1 MDIKLILKNIIKTD
15 ITFDVSGLSLNTKT
29 LNKGDVFVALQ
40 GEKNHGV
47 EFIEDAIEKGCIAV
61 LVDGKDFDCK
71 VPSMRVDNLKAHLST
86 LAQNFYTSA
95 KNVDLIA
102 VTGTNGKTS
111 VSHYISQL
119 LDFMEIDNG
128 VIGTLGMTKTQN
140 KSINTTPD
148 IFSIYSTLEEYS
160 SNKVNIAVIEAS
172 SHALMQGRLEGLSFS
187 QGIFTNLTQ
196 DHLDYHGTMDNY
208 REAKGKLFQGSFS
221 KRAIINRDDENHQ
234 YFLDTASDKEPITFG
249 IDDLEFY
256 KNSENGFICQLND
269 YVFELPL
276 VGEFNLSNAIA
287 AYNSVKCLGFSDD
300 QIIPCLAKL
309 SPPPGRMQKLAN
321 SNIWIDYAHT
331 PDALDNALSTLR
343 THYPEFNIRVI
354 FGCGGDRDKG
364 KRQMM
369 GKIASERADS
379 IILTNDNPRSEAP
392 QAIID
397 DILAGTK
404 VENDVQI
411 ILDRGDAIRSAIQ
424 SLGEEEALLIAGKG
438 HETTQVIGSKSHPFS
453 DIEVALDAL
462 K

>member
-15 ITFDVSGLSLNTKT
+15 TTVEVSGLSLNTKT
-29 LNKGDVFVALQ
+29 INKGDVFVALQ

-47 EFIEDAIEKGCIAV
+47 KFIEDAIEKGCIAV

-71 VPSMRVDNLKAHLST
+71 VPSIRVDNLKAHLST

-172 SHALMQGRLEGLSFS
+172 SHALMQGRLEGLSFI

-208 REAKGKLFQGSFS
+208 REAKGKLFQDNFS
-221 KRAIINRDDENHQ
+221 KKAIINRDDENHQ
-234 YFLDTASDKEPITFG
+234 YFLDTSSDKDPITFG

-309 SPPPGRMQKLAN
+309 STPPGRMQKLAN

-369 GKIASERADS
+369 GKIASENADS
-379 IILTNDNPRSEAP
+379 IILTNDNPRGEDP
-392 QAIID
+392 QSIIN
-397 DILAGTK
+397 DIIAGTK
-404 VENDVQI
+404 VENDVQV
-411 ILDRGDAIRSAIQ
+411 ILDRGNAIHSAIQ

-438 HETTQVIGSKSHPFS
+438 HETSQVIGTKTLPFS
-453 DIEVALDAL
+453 DIEVALNAL
-462 K
+462 N

>member
-15 ITFDVSGLSLNTKT
+15 LTLEVSGLSLNTKT

-71 VPSMRVDNLKAHLST
+71 VPSIRVDNLKAHLST

-208 REAKGKLFQGSFS
+208 REAKGKLFQDNFS
-221 KRAIINRDDENHQ
+221 KKAIINRDDENHQ
-234 YFLDTASDKEPITFG
+234 YFLDTSSDKDPITFG

-309 SPPPGRMQKLAN
+309 SPPPGRMQQLAN

-343 THYPEFNIRVI
+343 THYPEFSIRVI

-369 GKIASERADS
+369 GKIASENADS
-379 IILTNDNPRSEAP
+379 IILTNDNPRGEDP
-392 QAIID
+392 QSIID

-404 VENDVQI
+404 VENDVQV
-411 ILDRGDAIRSAIQ
+411 ILDRGNAIHSAIQ

-438 HETTQVIGSKSHPFS
+438 HETSQVIGTKTLPFS
-453 DIEVALDAL
+453 DIEVALNAL
-462 K
+462 N

>member
-1 MDIKLILKNIIKTD
+1 MEIKLILKNIVKTD
-15 ITFDVSGLSLNTKT
+15 IELDASGLSLNTNT
-29 LNKGDVFVALQ
+29 LIKGDVFVALQ
-40 GEKNHGV
+40 GEKNHGI
-47 EFIEDAIEKGCIAV
+47 EFVEDAIEKGCVAALI
-61 LVDGKDFDCK
+61 DGKDFDCD
-71 VPSMRVDNLKAHLST
+71 VPTIRVDKLKTHLST
-86 LAQNFYTSA
+86 LAQNFYINA
-95 KNVDLIA
+95 KNVELIA
-102 VTGTNGKTS
+102 ITGTNGKTS

-119 LDFMEIDNG
+119 LDFLEIDNG
-128 VIGTLGMTKTQN
+128 VIGTLGMTKTKN

-148 IFSIYSTLEEYS
+148 IFSIYNTLEEYS
-160 SNKVNIAVIEAS
+160 SNGINLAVIEAS
-172 SHALMQGRLEGLSFS
+172 SHALMQGRLEGLSFI

-196 DHLDYHGTMDNY
+196 DHLDYHETMDNY
-208 REAKGKLFQGSFS
+208 REAKGRLFKNNFS
-221 KRAIINRDDENHQ
+221 KRAIINRDDENYQ

-249 IDDLEFY
+249 IDDLEFF

-276 VGEFNLSNAIA
+276 VGIFNLSNAIA
-287 AYNSVKCLGFSDD
+287 AYNSVKCLSFSDD

-309 SPPPGRMQKLAN
+309 SPPPGRMQQLAN

-343 THYPEFNIRVI
+343 MHYPEFNIRVI

-438 HETTQVIGSKSHPFS
+438 HETSQVIGTNTLPFS
-453 DIEVALDAL
+453 DIEVALNAL
-462 K
+462 N

>member
-1 MDIKLILKNIIKTD
+1 MEIKLILKNIVKTD
-15 ITFDVSGLSLNTKT
+15 IELDASGLSLNTNT

-40 GEKNHGV
+40 GEKNHGI
-47 EFIEDAIEKGCIAV
+47 EFVEDAIEKGCVAALI
-61 LVDGKDFDCK
+61 DGKDFDCD
-71 VPSMRVDNLKAHLST
+71 VPTIRVDKLKTHLST
-86 LAQNFYTSA
+86 LAQNFYINA
-95 KNVDLIA
+95 KNVELIA
-102 VTGTNGKTS
+102 ITGTNGKTS

-119 LDFMEIDNG
+119 LDFLEIDNG
-128 VIGTLGMTKTQN
+128 VIGTLGMTKTKN

-148 IFSIYSTLEEYS
+148 IFSIYNTLEEYS
-160 SNKVNIAVIEAS
+160 SNGINLAVIEAS
-172 SHALMQGRLEGLSFS
+172 SHALMQGRLEGLSFI

-196 DHLDYHGTMDNY
+196 DHLDYHETMDNY
-208 REAKGKLFQGSFS
+208 REAKGKLFKNNFS
-221 KRAIINRDDENHQ
+221 KRAIINRDDENYQ

-249 IDDLEFY
+249 VDDLEFF

-276 VGEFNLSNAIA
+276 VGIFNLSNAIA
-287 AYNSVKCLGFSDD
+287 AYNSVKCLSFSDD

-309 SPPPGRMQKLAN
+309 SPPPGRMQQLAN

-343 THYPEFNIRVI
+343 MHYPEFKIRVI

-404 VENDVQI
+404 VENDIQI
-411 ILDRGDAIRSAIQ
+411 ILDRGDAIRSAIE

-438 HETTQVIGSKSHPFS
+438 HETTQVISSKTLPFS
-453 DIEVALDAL
+453 DIEVALNAL
-462 K
+462 N

>member
-15 ITFDVSGLSLNTKT
+15 TTLDVSGLSLNTKT

-71 VPSMRVDNLKAHLST
+71 VPSIRVDNLKAHLST

-196 DHLDYHGTMDNY
+196 DHLDYHQTMDNY
-208 REAKGKLFQGSFS
+208 REAKGKLFQDSFS
-221 KRAIINRDDENHQ
+221 KKAIINRDDENHQ
-234 YFLDTASDKEPITFG
+234 YFLDTSSDKDPITFG

-309 SPPPGRMQKLAN
+309 SPPPGRMQQLAN

-369 GKIASERADS
+369 GKIASENADS
-379 IILTNDNPRSEAP
+379 IILTNDNPRGEDP
-392 QAIID
+392 QSIID

-404 VENDVQI
+404 VENDVQV
-411 ILDRGDAIRSAIQ
+411 ILDRGNAIHSAIQ

-438 HETTQVIGSKSHPFS
+438 HETSQVIGTKTLPFS
-453 DIEVALDAL
+453 DIEVALNAL
-462 K
+462 N

>member
-71 VPSMRVDNLKAHLST
+71 VPSIRVDNLKAHLST

-208 REAKGKLFQGSFS
+208 REAKGKLFQDNFS
-221 KRAIINRDDENHQ
+221 KKAIINRDDENHQ
-234 YFLDTASDKEPITFG
+234 YFLDTSSDKDPITFG

-309 SPPPGRMQKLAN
+309 SPPPGRMQQLAN

-343 THYPEFNIRVI
+343 THYPEFSIRVI

-369 GKIASERADS
+369 GKIASENADS
-379 IILTNDNPRSEAP
+379 IILTNDNPRGEDP
-392 QAIID
+392 QSIID

-404 VENDVQI
+404 VENDVQV
-411 ILDRGDAIRSAIQ
+411 ILDRGNAIHSAIQ
-424 SLGEEEALLIAGKG
+424 NLGEEEALLIAGKG
-438 HETTQVIGSKSHPFS
+438 HETSQVIGTKTLPFS
-453 DIEVALDAL
+453 DIEVALNAL
-462 K
+462 N

>member
-1 MDIKLILKNIIKTD
+1 MDIKLILNNIVKTD
-15 ITFDVSGLSLNTKT
+15 LTLSVSGLSLNTKT
-29 LNKGDVFVALQ
+29 LKKGDVFVALQ
-40 GEKNHGV
+40 GEKTHGI
-47 EFIEDAIEKGCIAV
+47 EFIENAIEKGCVAV
-61 LVDGKDFDCK
+61 LIDGKDFNCN
-71 VPSMRVDNLKAHLST
+71 VPTIRIDNLRTYLSM
-86 LAQNFYTSA
+86 LAQNFYT
-95 KNVDLIA
+95 KVNNVDLIA

-119 LDFMEIDNG
+119 LDFLEVDNG
-128 VIGTLGMTKTQN
+128 VIGTLGMSKTQN

-196 DHLDYHGTMDNY
+196 DHLDYHQTMDNY
-208 REAKGKLFQGSFS
+208 REAKGKLFQDNFS
-221 KRAIINRDDENHQ
+221 KKAIINRDDENHQ
-234 YFLDTASDKEPITFG
+234 YFLDASSDKDPITFG

-309 SPPPGRMQKLAN
+309 SPPPGRMQQLAN

-369 GKIASERADS
+369 GKIASENADS
-379 IILTNDNPRSEAP
+379 IILTNDNPRGEDP
-392 QAIID
+392 QSIID

-404 VENDVQI
+404 VENDVQV
-411 ILDRGDAIRSAIQ
+411 ILDRGNAIHSAIQ

-438 HETTQVIGSKSHPFS
+438 HETSQVIGTKTLPFS
-453 DIEVALDAL
+453 DIEVALNAL
-462 K
+462 N

>member
-1 MDIKLILKNIIKTD
+1 MDIKLILKNIVKTD
-15 ITFDVSGLSLNTKT
+15 IELDASGLSLNTNT
-29 LNKGDVFVALQ
+29 LIKGDVFVALQ
-40 GEKNHGV
+40 GEKNHGI
-47 EFIEDAIEKGCIAV
+47 EFVEDAIEKGCVAALI
-61 LVDGKDFDCK
+61 DGKDFDCD
-71 VPSMRVDNLKAHLST
+71 VPTIRVDKLKTHLST
-86 LAQNFYTSA
+86 LAQNFYINA
-95 KNVDLIA
+95 KNVELIA
-102 VTGTNGKTS
+102 ITGTNGKTS

-119 LDFMEIDNG
+119 LDFLEIDNG
-128 VIGTLGMTKTQN
+128 VIGTLGMSKTQN

-148 IFSIYSTLEEYS
+148 IFLIYSTLEEYS
-160 SNKVNIAVIEAS
+160 SNGINLAVIEAS
-172 SHALMQGRLEGLSFS
+172 SHALMQGRLEGLSFI

-208 REAKGKLFQGSFS
+208 REAKGKLFQDSFS
-221 KRAIINRDDENHQ
+221 KKAIINRDDGNHQ
-234 YFLDTASDKEPITFG
+234 YFLDTSSDKDPITFG

-379 IILTNDNPRSEAP
+379 IILTNDNPRSEHP

-424 SLGEEEALLIAGKG
+424 SLGEEEAILIAGKG
-438 HETTQVIGSKSHPFS
+438 HETSQVIGTNTLPFS
-453 DIEVALDAL
+453 DIEVALNAL
-462 K
+462 N

>member
-1 MDIKLILKNIIKTD
+1 MDIKLILKNIVKTD
-15 ITFDVSGLSLNTKT
+15 IELDASGLSLNTNT

-40 GEKNHGV
+40 GEKNHGI
-47 EFIEDAIEKGCIAV
+47 EFVEDAIEKGCVAALI
-61 LVDGKDFDCK
+61 DGKDFDCD
-71 VPSMRVDNLKAHLST
+71 VPTIRVDKLKTHLST
-86 LAQNFYTSA
+86 LAQNFYINA
-95 KNVDLIA
+95 KNVELIA
-102 VTGTNGKTS
+102 ITGTNGKTS

-119 LDFMEIDNG
+119 LDFLEIDNG
-128 VIGTLGMTKTQN
+128 VIGTLGMTKTKN

-148 IFSIYSTLEEYS
+148 IFSIYNTLEEYS
-160 SNKVNIAVIEAS
+160 SNGINLAVIEAS
-172 SHALMQGRLEGLSFS
+172 SHALMQGRLEGLSFI

-196 DHLDYHGTMDNY
+196 DHLDYHETMDNY
-208 REAKGKLFQGSFS
+208 REAKGKLFKNNFS
-221 KRAIINRDDENHQ
+221 KRAIINRDDENYQ

-249 IDDLEFY
+249 IDDLEFF

-276 VGEFNLSNAIA
+276 VGIFNLSNAIA
-287 AYNSVKCLGFSDD
+287 AYNSVKCLSFSDD

-309 SPPPGRMQKLAN
+309 SPPPGRMQQLAN

-343 THYPEFNIRVI
+343 MHYPEFNIRVI

-379 IILTNDNPRSEAP
+379 IILTNDNPRSEDP

-438 HETTQVIGSKSHPFS
+438 HETTQVISTKTLPFS
-453 DIEVALDAL
+453 DIEVALNAL
-462 K
+462 N

>member
-15 ITFDVSGLSLNTKT
+15 TTLDVSGLSLNTKT
-29 LNKGDVFVALQ
+29 LNKGDVFIALQ

-71 VPSMRVDNLKAHLST
+71 VPSIRIDNLKAHLST

-111 VSHYISQL
+111 VSHFISQL

-196 DHLDYHGTMDNY
+196 DHLDYHQTMDNY
-208 REAKGKLFQGSFS
+208 REAKGKLFQDNFS
-221 KRAIINRDDENHQ
+221 KKAIINRDDENHQ
-234 YFLDTASDKEPITFG
+234 YFLETSSDKDPITFG

-287 AYNSVKCLGFSDD
+287 AYNSLKCLGFSDD

-309 SPPPGRMQKLAN
+309 SPPPGRMQQLAN

-343 THYPEFNIRVI
+343 AHYPEFSIRVI

-369 GKIASERADS
+369 GKIASENADS
-379 IILTNDNPRSEAP
+379 IILTNDNPRGEDP
-392 QAIID
+392 QSIID

-404 VENDVQI
+404 VENDVQV
-411 ILDRGDAIRSAIQ
+411 ILDRGNAIHSAIQ

-438 HETTQVIGSKSHPFS
+438 HETSQVIGTKTLPFS
-453 DIEVALDAL
+453 DIEVALNAL
-462 K
+462 N